1 LGKLSSFDFNLK
13 CSVKYSL
20 LFIIIFAIGGLAYS
34 FLIPS
39 FETTEFDPDVIEDI
53 SKGITTSSTTAQSN
67 NNVEVPEEINSEVT
81 EESIEID
88 DENTAQEL
96 IKFTIANTSLENFTT
111 YLIIGSDKRTNNSS
125 ASRGYVDGQR
135 ADVII
140 LGIINDEN
148 LEQYLLSIPRDLLV
162 KNSCTQS
169 IERINSSFSKNDC
182 GNSAENL
189 AANIQIL
196 TGLTVNHF
204 ASFDFEGFEKII
216 DSFSGIEI
224 CVDKTQ
230 REGFSF
236 ELQKGCQTV
245 EGSTALN
252 WVVSR
257 NTEVLVGEKLID
269 KNGNDV
275 SEWELMEGVSD
286 LSRNDRQQY
295 IILQLLNEIK
305 NFKSLGELTNFIST
319 LEDAFVIDENLSLNN
334 AINILWNFR
343 DSNLS
348 DINKLSIPV
357 DPYEL
362 DDGRQVLII
371 TENFTDYAQ
380 LKGLKNS

>member
-1 LGKLSSFDFNLK
+1 MDNQKRYLF
-13 CSVKYSL
+13 
-20 LFIIIFAIGGLAYS
+20 LFIVIFAIGALAYS
-34 FLIPS
+34 FLVPS
-39 FETTEFDPDVIEDI
+39 FETTDFDPDVIEDI
-53 SKGITTSSTTAQSN
+53 SKGITTTSTTSEVSN
-67 NNVEVPEEINSEVT
+67 NEDTVEASNEDVIEEPIKIV
-81 EESIEID
+81 

-96 IKFTIANTSLENFTT
+96 IKYTVANTSLENFTT
-111 YLIIGSDKRTNNSS
+111 YLIIGSDERNANSS

-140 LGIINDEN
+140 LGIINEANSDK
-148 LEQYLLSIPRDLLV
+148 YLLSIPRDLLIQ
-162 KNSCTQS
+162 NSCTKS
-169 IERINSSFSKNDC
+169 IERINSTFSKNNC

-196 TGLTVNHF
+196 TGLTINNF
-204 ASFDFEGFEKII
+204 ASFNFEGFENII
-216 DSFSGIEI
+216 DSFGGIEI

-252 WVVSR
+252 WIVSR

-269 KNGNDV
+269 KNGNDI
-275 SEWELMEGVSD
+275 SEWEKMEGVSD

-305 NFKSLGELTNFIST
+305 DFSSLGELNKFITT
-319 LEDAFVIDENLSLNN
+319 LEDAFIIDENLSINS
-334 AINILWNFR
+334 AVNILWNFR
-343 DSNLS
+343 DTDLSN
-348 DINKLSIPV
+348 IKKLSIPV
-357 DPYEL
+357 SPYEL

-371 TENFTDYAQ
+371 SENFTKYAES
-380 LKGLKNS
+380 KGLKNS

>member
-1 LGKLSSFDFNLK
+1 MDNQKRYL
-13 CSVKYSL
+13 L
-20 LFIIIFAIGGLAYS
+20 LFIVIFAIGALAYS
-34 FLIPS
+34 FLVPS
-39 FETTEFDPDVIEDI
+39 FETTDFDPDVIEDI
-53 SKGITTSSTTAQSN
+53 SKGITTTSTTSEVSN
-67 NNVEVPEEINSEVT
+67 NEDTQEASNEEVIEEPIKIV
-81 EESIEID
+81 

-96 IKFTIANTSLENFTT
+96 IKYTVANTSLENFTT
-111 YLIIGSDKRTNNSS
+111 YLIIGSDERTANSS

-140 LGIINDEN
+140 LGIINEANSDK
-148 LEQYLLSIPRDLLV
+148 YLLSIPRDLLIQ
-162 KNSCTQS
+162 NSCTKS
-169 IERINSSFSKNDC
+169 IERINSTFSKNNC

-204 ASFDFEGFEKII
+204 ASFNFEGFENII
-216 DSFSGIEI
+216 DSFGGIEI
-224 CVDKTQ
+224 CVEKTQ

-257 NTEVLVGEKLID
+257 NTEVLVGEKLVD
-269 KNGNDV
+269 KNGNDI
-275 SEWELMEGVSD
+275 SEWEKMEGVSD

-305 NFKSLGELTNFIST
+305 DFSSLGELNKFITT
-319 LEDAFVIDENLSLNN
+319 LEDAFIIDENLSLNS
-334 AINILWNFR
+334 AVNILWNFR
-343 DSNLS
+343 DTDLSN
-348 DINKLSIPV
+348 INKLSIPV
-357 DPYEL
+357 SPYEL

-371 TENFTDYAQ
+371 SENFTKYAAS
-380 LKGLKNS
+380 KGLKNS